1 VVEKWIHDMC
11 HDQLIIVFFTTK
23 MKKIQVLHK
32 KIFLVSKD
40 DNIKCFPQDACKYFP
55 VQIVLFVD
63 AVAVLL
69 FLFCDGE
76 MSPLDST
83 DGQTSIT
90 CIACSTGDAE
100 MVVITDSASV
110 TVAKLINII

>member
-1 VVEKWIHDMC
+1 MVEKWIHDMC

-63 AVAVLL
+63 AWKKVIKLDILTTIARVLR
-69 FLFCDGE
+69 GE
-76 MSPLDST
+76 D
-83 DGQTSIT
+83 
-90 CIACSTGDAE
+90 
-100 MVVITDSASV
+100 
-110 TVAKLINII
+110 